1 MNSLNGNDF
10 LYNATLRGTTKTDT
24 ISEDTAAAGV
34 TIDGVKLKDGGA
46 LTITGGTNTFNITN
60 GTASLDVAAGKTV
73 NIDDDV
79 TIAAE
84 LHVEAATHVN
94 QDLTSDASPTFVTV
108 KLSGLTDG
116 YIPKHTADAT
126 GLENTNVYS
135 DGNNVGLAQTSF
147 GTSAAKVLAIGSGT
161 APTTSPADAAQ
172 VWVADE
178 GGVAGAAALHMRNEL
193 GNTGA
198 VGFKKNIV
206 DTTAGA
212 LDLSSAPH
220 KIADYIHEISAA
232 GTVTLPAV
240 SAALYGARMIVMVTA
255 AVAVSIDPNASDRIV
270 LAGTALTDGNKITND
285 STAGSFVELYC
296 DGANGWRTLN
306 VGGVWIDGGA

>member
-79 TIAAE
+79 TVAAE

-161 APTTSPADAAQ
+161 APTTSPADAVQMWSQNNTGQGASGLAQ
-172 VWVADE
+172 LYIRDEYGISGPVMHALDQRDCENIIEDLSYYPPVTFTWDPGSLAD
-178 GGVAGAAALHMRNEL
+178 GVGETSAAISVPGVSLGGAAVQCIAPY
-193 GNTGA
+193 
-198 VGFKKNIV
+198 
-206 DTTAGA
+206 
-212 LDLSSAPH
+212 DLQ
-220 KIADYIHEISAA
+220 
-232 GTVTLPAV
+232 GVTLNAYV
-240 SAALYGARMIVMVTA
+240 NAADSCQARLQNETTGT
-255 AVAVSIDPNASDRIV
+255 IDLASGTWTMQARRI
-270 LAGTALTDGNKITND
+270 
-285 STAGSFVELYC
+285 
-296 DGANGWRTLN
+296 
-306 VGGVWIDGGA
+306 